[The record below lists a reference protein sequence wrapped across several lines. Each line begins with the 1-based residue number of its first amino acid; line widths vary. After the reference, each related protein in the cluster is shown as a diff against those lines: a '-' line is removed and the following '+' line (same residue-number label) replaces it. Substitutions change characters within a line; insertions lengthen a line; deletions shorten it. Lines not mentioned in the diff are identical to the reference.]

1 LAVKVAVP
9 FGGMYRF
16 AADAEI
22 TGFGTM
28 LTETGAVNL
37 SIPES
42 VTLRLKYVVV
52 EMFPGVYDAW
62 FAFGI
67 SV

>member
-1 LAVKVAVP
+1 
-9 FGGMYRF
+9 MYLF

-28 LTETGAVNL
+28 LTETGDVNL

-52 EMFPGVYDAW
+52 EMLPGVYDAW

>member
-1 LAVKVAVP
+1 MAVKVAVP
-9 FGGMYRF
+9 LGGIYRF

-28 LTETGAVNL
+28 LTETSAVNL

-52 EMFPGVYDAW
+52 VILPGV
-62 FAFGI
+62 
-67 SV
+67 